1 LELDLRNSQYEE
13 QANIRAAAFE
23 REQAALKQQYAQ
35 DLAACGDNEAAKA
48 AIQAKYEQDTAKLAE
63 KYAVETAQA
72 QVDNINKLLKNENLT
87 ATQREDLAKQ
97 LAAAQ
102 TALANAEADAEIA
115 AIERVTEADAES
127 KARRMQSTEEWLQ
140 KAAEAL
146 SAINDL
152 ASAIYDGKIQQIENE
167 QDALDEA
174 SEEEIDRITNL
185 VDTGVITEE
194 EGEARKRA
202 AEEKTAKKT
211 EELEKKK
218 AELEYKQAVWD
229 KANSIAQCGISTA
242 LAITKA
248 LPNVVLAAICGA
260 MGAIQLATILAT
272 PIPKYAKGTDYH
284 KGGLALVGDAGKQEV
299 VTYGDEIWLT
309 PDKPTLV
316 DLPKGASVASS
327 IAEYISE
334 NPVSPYVGEL
344 STGAAPII
352 VNDYHRLEA
361 KLEGVNNRMDSIIY
375 RLKKSEQFE
384 KQNATNQYLNFIS
397 ATRL

>member
-1 LELDLRNSQYEE
+1 M
-13 QANIRAAAFE
+13 
-23 REQAALKQQYAQ
+23 
-35 DLAACGDNEAAKA
+35 DN
-48 AIQAKYEQDTAKLAE
+48 
-63 KYAVETAQA
+63 AQA
-72 QVDNINKLLKNENLT
+72 WV
-87 ATQREDLAKQ
+87 
-97 LAAAQ
+97 
-102 TALANAEADAEIA
+102 
-115 AIERVTEADAES
+115 
-127 KARRMQSTEEWLQ
+127 Q
-140 KAAEAL
+140 KVSEAL
-146 SAINDL
+146 NAINDL
-152 ASAIYDGKIQQIENE
+152 ASAIYDGKIQQIEDE

-185 VDTGVITEE
+185 VDTGVISEE